1 VAQPQAANEMPESG
15 RASMNDVDTPGDEN
29 GDPGEPEPADAGHAE
44 AAELERLR
52 AEVAEWRRRA
62 EVAEAVAAE
71 RLVRAETAEKALDA
85 TRAVRPVPEPAGDAT
100 VAPATVGADEPAAA
114 PAADAPVRPRSL
126 RERWRRYID
135 SVN

>member
-1 VAQPQAANEMPESG
+1 MDTAQPE
-15 RASMNDVDTPGDEN
+15 
-29 GDPGEPEPADAGHAE
+29 
-44 AAELERLR
+44 ELERLR

-71 RLVRAETAEKALDA
+71 RLARAESAEKALAA
-85 TRAVRPVPEPAGDAT
+85 TEAARRVSEPAIDAAVDPAV
-100 VAPATVGADEPAAA
+100 VAPCPSGGEPVAVEPAA
-114 PAADAPVRPRSL
+114 RPRSL